1 MFFNIPDD
9 PDIIP
14 LPPAEVRIKELSA
27 EPYSDGERI
36 RVNLETT
43 PFQQRPWLEA
53 TLFDAQGEE
62 VASASIIEPLNWKIE
77 FTMHVRRTPPQGT
90 YTLSARLFYPE
101 QPENDR
107 REVQVSIAA

>member
-9 PDIIP
+9 PNIIP
-14 LPPAEVRIKELSA
+14 LPPSEVRIRELSA
-27 EPYSDGERI
+27 EPYPDGGRV

-53 TLFDAQGEE
+53 TLLDADGDE
-62 VASASIIEPLNWKIE
+62 VTSASIIEPLNWKIE

-90 YTLSARLFYPE
+90 YTLLARLFYPE

-107 REVQVSIAA
+107 REIQFSIAG